1 MRRSARFGMSRRR
14 MLQSLGLGA
23 TAAPLLPILNAT
35 GQEGGTPIKR
45 LLLVFTPDGAA
56 ARDWNNMLNWQPQGT
71 ETDFSLHPMHQPLD
85 PFKSKLIIPWGLT
98 MTAGGAGEAHAY
110 GMAGLWTASTL
121 NGPSAD
127 ADFDGGNGNRT
138 GWGSGASIDQI
149 VAREF
154 GPSMPYNTDPSDATQ
169 ETPYRTVELGVQ
181 TGNPTSL
188 TRMIY
193 AGENQPI
200 APEENPRA
208 AFDRLFAGVTPSD
221 QEGSTP
227 MEDPAAMQ
235 ARAEQQAIVDLLKD
249 DLSRIRT
256 RVASEEYQKIDAHLE
271 GLLALE
277 RRINTSVGGTT
288 STPTLGCTIPEAP
301 PEGSGGGLGNRGNFQ
316 EQIPQMMDIV
326 AHALA
331 CDVTR
336 VASLQISY
344 GFSNVTHTWLGHD
357 TAHHTM
363 SHDETD
369 RMRELE
375 EIDTWY
381 ATQFQY
387 LLEKLAAVNEGN
399 GTLLD
404 NTLVVWGRELG
415 TTAHRMERVPFV
427 MAGGAAGAITAG
439 RYLNFDGQEHAKL
452 LVSIAQIMGLGISSV
467 GNREPDSGPLS
478 I

>member
-1 MRRSARFGMSRRR
+1 MKRNARFGLSRRR

-35 GQEGGTPIKR
+35 GQEGATPIKR
-45 LLLVFTPDGAA
+45 LILVFTPDGAA
-56 ARDWNNMLNWQPQGT
+56 ARDWNDMLDWRPQGT
-71 ETDFSLHPMHQPLD
+71 ETDFTLHPMHQPLD
-85 PFKSKLIIPWGLT
+85 PFKSKLIVPWGLT
-98 MTAGGAGEAHAY
+98 MTAGDAGEAHAY

-154 GPSMPYNTDPSDATQ
+154 GPGMPYNTSPSDANQ

-181 TGNPTSL
+181 TNNPTSV

-193 AGENQPI
+193 AGENQPLS
-200 APEENPRA
+200 PEENPRA
-208 AFDRLFAGVTPSD
+208 AFDRLFAGVTPSGE
-221 QEGSTP
+221 EGSTP
-227 MEDPAAMQ
+227 TEDAAAVQ
-235 ARAEQQAIVDLLKD
+235 ARVEQQAIVDLLKD

-277 RRINTSVGGTT
+277 RRINASDDDDV

-301 PEGSGGGLGNRGNFQ
+301 PESGGGRNRGNFQ

-381 ATQFQY
+381 AEQFRY
-387 LLEKLAAVNEGN
+387 LLEKLDAVKEGN

-415 TTAHRMERVPFV
+415 TTAHRMERVPFI
-427 MAGGAAGAITAG
+427 MAGGAAGAVTPG
-439 RYLNFDGQEHAKL
+439 RYLSFDREAHAKL
-452 LVSIAQIMGLGISSV
+452 LVSIAQIMGLGIDGV